1 MKRTHTFRGAASRG
15 AFTLIE
21 LMVVVAIMLILII
34 VTVPAVGRIIE
45 SANYS
50 AAVNAVRGTLGN
62 ARTKAMQT
70 GKPAGVVFLFD
81 IEKRTYTLLTVQQ
94 HATAVTLSKERL
106 SSTNAATMTSG
117 QWALRPM
124 DNITPVQLPK
134 GTAVFGLS
142 FNIADEDAP
151 MIDTDTFAWYAG
163 NMFSVGGSA
172 DLTPWLFPRND
183 PRVFLRQGQD
193 PWRDDDGSLDVQEDA
208 VRHANSF
215 CIVFNE
221 NGSIVDSASIG
232 ASPNNQDLYLEFTDL
247 PYDLDDPDKEVYD
260 DPIRFDPEASPSPA
274 PVNPTT
280 NPEVLLRTVSQLAVI
295 DLTRLAD
302 GTGVELPWLLRPDS
316 SQALKNA
323 PNTRF
328 LTNAELGDTPNN
340 TIQRMNDWITRNAE
354 VLAFNRYTGETTRR
368 Q

>member
-1 MKRTHTFRGAASRG
+1 MKRTHTFRGAAWRG

-21 LMVVVAIMLILII
+21 LMVVVAIMFILIVI
-34 VTVPAVGRIIE
+34 TVPAVGRIIE

-50 AAVNAVRGTLGN
+50 AAINAVRGTLGN

-94 HATAVTLSKERL
+94 HATAVTLTKEPL
-106 SSTNAATMTSG
+106 DPNNPANMTAG

-134 GTAVFGLS
+134 GTAVFGRS
-142 FNIADEDAP
+142 FNIAEQTGP
-151 MIDTDTFAWYAG
+151 MIDSDTFAWYAG
-163 NMFSVGGSA
+163 EMFNIDGA
-172 DLTPWLFPRND
+172 RLNPWLFPRND
-183 PRVFLRQGQD
+183 PRVFLLQGQN
-193 PWRDDDGSLDVQEDA
+193 PWLADNDSLDVQEDA

-215 CIVFNE
+215 CIIFSE
-221 NGSIVDSASIG
+221 NGSIVDSSSIG

-247 PYDLDDPDKEVYD
+247 PYDLDDPDKETYD
-260 DPIRFDPEASPSPA
+260 DPIRFDPEVSPA
-274 PVNPTT
+274 PSPVNPTT

-302 GTGVELPWLLRPDS
+302 GAGVDRPWLLRPDS

-323 PNTRF
+323 PDTRF
-328 LTNAELGDTPNN
+328 LTNAELGATPND
-340 TIQRMNDWITRNAE
+340 TIQKMNDWITRNAE
-354 VLAFNRYTGETTRR
+354 LLAFNRYTGETTRR